1 MMDKIDLTKPKWSQD
16 TYLGRAKHFF
26 TVTNPANLFLSSKD
40 LEGAKQLVHQ
50 HKNGETPEG
59 TSEVDLWKAKYRYES
74 AYHPDTKEKMFIFG
88 RMSAQV
94 PMNMTITGCMLT
106 FYKTTPAVV
115 FWQWMNQS
123 FNSIV
128 NYTNRSGDAPISTEK
143 LAKCY
148 VAATSGAVITALSLN
163 KLAKKLP
170 PIAGRLV
177 PFAAVAA
184 ANCINIPLMR
194 GSELQNGIAI
204 TSESGKVLGSSTQA
218 AQKAIFQVVTSRI
231 AMAIPAMVIPPLI
244 MNKISHRKLLT
255 KRPYLNAPIQVLL
268 VGFCLLFTTPLCCA
282 LFPQQS
288 SIGVSKLEESVQ
300 QQVKKFD
307 SKIDCVYYNKGL

>member
-1 MMDKIDLTKPKWSQD
+1 MDKIDLTKPKWNQN
-16 TYLGRAKHFF
+16 TYFGRAKHFF
-26 TVTNPANLFLSSKD
+26 TVTNPKNLLLSSKD
-40 LEGAKQLVHQ
+40 LEDAKQIVLQ
-50 HKNGETPEG
+50 HKNGIVPEG
-59 TSEVDLWKAKYRYES
+59 ITENELWKAKYRYES
-74 AYHPDTKEKMFIFG
+74 AFHPDTKEKMFLPG

-94 PMNMTITGCMLT
+94 PFNMAITGCMLT

-123 FNSIV
+123 FNAIV

-143 LAKCY
+143 LAKSYIC
-148 VAATSGAVITALSLN
+148 ATSGAVITALSLN

-170 PIAGRLV
+170 PIMGRLV

-194 GSELQNGIAI
+194 GSELQNGITI
-204 TSESGKVLGSSTQA
+204 TSDSGEVLGSSTQA
-218 AQKAIFQVVTSRI
+218 AKKAIFQVVTSRI

-244 MNKISHRKLLT
+244 MNKIAHRKLLT
-255 KRPYLNAPIQVLL
+255 KRPYLNAPVQVFL

-288 SIGVSKLEESVQ
+288 SINVSKLEDTAQ

-307 SKIDCVYYNKGL
+307 ATIDCVYYNKGL